1 MLALITRK
9 LGMVSMIGEGGR
21 MVPLTL
27 LEASPNTI
35 LQVKTAERDGYWALQ
50 LGYGNKKSA
59 AKPQLG
65 HLKAAKAEP
74 PAACR
79 EIRFGADP
87 GEEFK
92 VGSQLKVDLFSVGD
106 DVEVV
111 GTAKGRGFA
120 GPIKR
125 HNFKSQRKSHGAK
138 GYTRR
143 PGSIGSMYPQRV
155 MKGKKMAGRLG
166 GQRVTV
172 SGLKVGL
179 VDVERGVL
187 GVVGGLPGP
196 QKSLVIV
203 RQIKAAEGK

>member
-9 LGMVSMIGEGGR
+9 LGMVSVIGDGGQ

-35 LQVKTAERDGYWALQ
+35 LQIKTADRDGYWSLQ
-50 LGYGNKKSA
+50 LGYGQKRKI

-65 HLKAAKAEP
+65 HLKASGAKP

-79 EIRFGADP
+79 EIRLANAPD
-87 GEEFK
+87 EDIK
-92 VGSQLKVDLFSVGD
+92 VGGQLTVDLFSVGD
-106 DVEVV
+106 PVEVI
-111 GTAKGRGFA
+111 GKAKGRGFA
-120 GPIKR
+120 GVMKR

-166 GQRVTV
+166 GQRVTL
-172 SGLKVGL
+172 SGLKIGL
-179 VDVERGVL
+179 VDAERGVL

-196 QKSLVIV
+196 RKSLVIV
-203 RQIKAAEGK
+203 RQVKPTSSD

>member
-9 LGMVSMIGEGGR
+9 LGMVSMIGESGQL
-21 MVPLTL
+21 VPLTL

-35 LQVKTAERDGYWALQ
+35 LQIKTAEVDGYWALQ
-50 LGYGNKKSA
+50 LGFGEKAKA
-59 AKPQLG
+59 PKPQLG
-65 HLKAAKAEP
+65 HLKAAKAKP

-79 EIRFGADP
+79 EVRLKQAPD
-87 GEEFK
+87 EDLK
-92 VGSQLKVDLFSVGD
+92 VGSQLTADLFAVGD
-106 DVEVV
+106 PVEVV

-166 GQRVTV
+166 GQRVTLG
-172 SGLKVGL
+172 GLKIGL
-179 VDVERGVL
+179 VDVDRGVL

-196 QKSLVIV
+196 KKSLVIV
-203 RQIKAAEGK
+203 RQVRAK

>member
-9 LGMVSMIGEGGR
+9 LGMASMIGDDGQL
-21 MVPLTL
+21 VPLTL

-35 LQVKTAERDGYWALQ
+35 LQIKTAEADGYWALQ
-50 LGYGNKKSA
+50 LGFGQAKKV
-59 AKPQLG
+59 AKPQAG
-65 HLKAAKAEP
+65 HLKKAQAKP

-79 EIRFGADP
+79 EIRLRQAPDDDL
-87 GEEFK
+87 K
-92 VGSQLKVDLFSVGD
+92 VGGQLTVDLFAVGD
-106 DVEVV
+106 AVEAV
-111 GTAKGRGFA
+111 GTSRGRGFA

-155 MKGKKMAGRLG
+155 MPGKKMAGRLG
-166 GQRVTV
+166 GRQVTV
-172 SGLKVGL
+172 PGLKVGL
-179 VDVERGVL
+179 VDAERGVL

-196 QKSLVIV
+196 KKGFIIV
-203 RQIKAAEGK
+203 RQIKPAA

>member
-9 LGMVSMIGEGGR
+9 LGMASMIGDSGQL
-21 MVPLTL
+21 VPLTL

-35 LQVKTAERDGYWALQ
+35 LQIKTAEADGYWALQ
-50 LGYGNKKSA
+50 LGYGQAKRA
-59 AKPQLG
+59 AKPQIG
-65 HLKAAKAEP
+65 HLKTAKAKP

-79 EIRFGADP
+79 EIRLGQAPADDL
-87 GEEFK
+87 K
-92 VGSQLKVDLFSVGD
+92 VGGQLTVDLFAVGD
-106 DVEVV
+106 AVEVV
-111 GTAKGRGFA
+111 GTSRGRGFA

-166 GQRVTV
+166 GRQVTV
-172 SGLKVGL
+172 PGLKIGL
-179 VDVERGVL
+179 VDAKQGVL

-196 QKSLVIV
+196 KKGLVIV
-203 RQIKAAEGK
+203 RRVEAKQSK